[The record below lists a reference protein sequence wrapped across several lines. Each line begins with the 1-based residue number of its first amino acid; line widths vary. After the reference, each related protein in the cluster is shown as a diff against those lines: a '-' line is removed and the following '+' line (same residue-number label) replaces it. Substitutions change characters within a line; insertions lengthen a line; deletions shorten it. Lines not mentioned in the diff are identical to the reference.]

1 MGWILGVVGVIVFI
15 LVVKKGFVDSSG
27 GSGSG
32 GKF

>member
-1 MGWILGVVGVIVFI
+1 MNKIMLVWLVIVFT
-15 LVVKKGFVDSSG
+15 LVVKKGFADSSG